1 MTKPE
6 STRDNSTPITF
17 TSHGV
22 KIKGWFF
29 PATGSGPFPTVILLH
44 GFPADKG
51 DLFGLCQ
58 KLSEAGINAFTF
70 DYSGTWESEGL
81 WSVETSLEDTKN
93 AISFIQSEQIIKSYH
108 IDATNISLIGESFG
122 SSLALLAAIDVPNV
136 KKVVYTAGADL
147 YVLGRLIEESEE
159 FRKAH
164 QTFLEEAMSDL
175 TVARGL
181 DARTIQD
188 MALKHKED
196 FNLIKNVEKLAQKEI
211 LLIGGLQDVY
221 YPIEYHILPL
231 YRALQKYNPKSSKIV
246 VYDTDHSFENVR
258 EELENL
264 IVSWIKDGFALYP
277 RQI

>member
-1 MTKPE
+1 
-6 STRDNSTPITF
+6 
-17 TSHGV
+17 
-22 KIKGWFF
+22 
-29 PATGSGPFPTVILLH
+29 
-44 GFPADKG
+44 
-51 DLFGLCQ
+51 
-58 KLSEAGINAFTF
+58 
-70 DYSGTWESEGL
+70 
-81 WSVETSLEDTKN
+81 
-93 AISFIQSEQIIKSYH
+93 
-108 IDATNISLIGESFG
+108 
-122 SSLALLAAIDVPNV
+122 
-136 KKVVYTAGADL
+136 
-147 YVLGRLIEESEE
+147 
-159 FRKAH
+159 
-164 QTFLEEAMSDL
+164 MSDL